1 MNYMNYAV
9 KEAYKAAKKGDVPV
23 GAIIVMDGKIIARA
37 HNKREKNNN
46 AIEHAELIAI
56 SKACKKLKTWH
67 LNNCILYSTMEPCM
81 MCSGAIIQSRI
92 REIHY
97 IIDNNQ
103 FGFIN
108 NIKNINIIKEE
119 NEEYRILLKN
129 FFKQIRN
136 SNVSRETLE

>member
-1 MNYMNYAV
+1 MNYMNYAI

>member
-1 MNYMNYAV
+1 MNYINYAI